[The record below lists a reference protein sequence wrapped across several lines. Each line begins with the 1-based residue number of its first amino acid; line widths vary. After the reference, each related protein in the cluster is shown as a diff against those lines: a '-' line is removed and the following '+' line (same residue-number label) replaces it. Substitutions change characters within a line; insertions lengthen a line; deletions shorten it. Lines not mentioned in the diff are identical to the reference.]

1 MFGDP
6 IPDLLSL
13 RNEGVVELRP
23 FDDRVLLAVRHRD
36 FHAAVAA
43 AALVVRGRE
52 VHHIDPAVAGACPFR
67 TKQNLV
73 AGHRLTHC

>member
-23 FDDRVLLAVRHRD
+23 FDGRVLLAVRHRD
-36 FHAAVAA
+36 FYRAAAVT
-43 AALVVRGRE
+43 ALVVRGRE
-52 VHHIDPAVAGACPFR
+52 VYHVNSAVAGACPFR